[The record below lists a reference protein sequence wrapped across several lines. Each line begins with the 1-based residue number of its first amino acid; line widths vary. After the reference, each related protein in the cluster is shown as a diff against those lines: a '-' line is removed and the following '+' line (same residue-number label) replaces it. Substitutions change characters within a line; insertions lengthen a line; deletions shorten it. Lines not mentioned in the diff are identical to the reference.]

1 MAKTSSQK
9 EGIWGIRVPEG
20 GGSVA
25 IMVGTCGSKRQIA
38 WLKQPLRAHISRK
51 ARCRESRL
59 KRAKSF
65 SAPNLPP
72 VTYLQQDHTS

>member
-20 GGSVA
+20 GESVA

-51 ARCRESRL
+51 TRYREREPTQ
-59 KRAKSF
+59 KSQAF
-65 SAPNLPP
+65 
-72 VTYLQQDHTS
+72 